1 MKNTLLLLLAACIA
15 LSGCSKVGP
24 DLYKGN
30 FSFKTGGYVEITGKT
45 IPFDKSE
52 PRDTVFIRHLPNES
66 GQMHIVEGNGGKLK
80 VTMNVTGGAPVV
92 FDATATDDTI
102 TLAPVERSMSVYS
115 DISDI
120 LPDASMLLSIGGVGQ
135 RYQNMIIFD
144 LEISGKY
151 EGYYLEGQVSKT
163 FVNCIATRNE

>member
-1 MKNTLLLLLAACIA
+1 MKNTLLLLLAACVM

-24 DLYKGN
+24 ELFKGN

-45 IPFDKSE
+45 IPLDDSE

-92 FDATATDDTI
+92 FDATATDDAI
-102 TLAPVERSMSVYS
+102 TLVPVERTMPVYS
-115 DISDI
+115 DITSLI
-120 LPDASMLLSIGGVGQ
+120 QDASMLLSIGGTGQ
-135 RYQNMIIFD
+135 RFQNTIIFD
-144 LEISGKY
+144 LEVSGKY
-151 EGYYLEGQVSKT
+151 EGYYIEGQVTKS
-163 FVNCIATRNE
+163 FVNCIATENE